1 MAILPVN
8 EEYSITATFGQT
20 GRLWSGGHK
29 GIDFVTSDR
38 EVYATTD
45 GVVRVSVYDPSG
57 WGNYISIGDAN
68 GMRHI
73 YCHLERALV
82 NEGDEVKAGD
92 TIGIMGKTG
101 NATGVHL
108 HYQINF
114 ADGTPKN
121 PADFLGIENKV
132 GEYRKKVDGTELYKD
147 DAEISRYA
155 REAVYELKKR
165 GIMVGDKLGRFHPKD
180 WLTREQLAVALTQ
193 LLKEIK
199 NG

>member
-8 EEYSITATFGQT
+8 DDYTITAVFGQE
-20 GRLWSGGHK
+20 GKLWSTTHK

-57 WGNYISIGDAN
+57 WGNYVSIGDDD
-68 GMRHI
+68 GLRHI
-73 YCHLERALV
+73 YCHLERAFV
-82 NEGDEVKAGD
+82 SEGDEVKAGD
-92 TIGIMGKTG
+92 SIGIMGKTG

-121 PADFLGIENKV
+121 PATYLGIENKE
-132 GEYRKKVDGTELYKD
+132 GTYRKKVDGTELYKD
-147 DAEISRYA
+147 DGDISRYA
-155 REAVYELKKR
+155 RESVYEMKKR

-180 WLTREQLAVALTQ
+180 WLTREQLAVALNQ
-193 LLKEIK
+193 LLKEIE